1 MGIGDN
7 IRRIRREHD
16 MTQEEFGE
24 VAGVSSMAVSQ
35 WENGRAVPRM
45 GAVQRIADHFG
56 VSKGDIIDEDVPLPI
71 PGARP
76 IRASRHATVPLRRVG
91 KVHAGSLEDEE
102 LLDGEVE
109 VPSGVAAAHPRA
121 VAMLVEGDCMDE
133 LVPEGCHVLVDPT
146 MTDPHDR
153 SVVVIETEDYEATMR
168 EWRVVGQTLV
178 LVARSHGTH
187 EDMVFTD
194 DRPVRVL
201 GTVVWF
207 QSAGQM
213 G

>member
-1 MGIGDN
+1 MSIAEN
-7 IRRIRREHD
+7 IKRFRTQAGW
-16 MTQEEFGE
+16 TQEQLAEK
-24 VAGVSSMAVSQ
+24 VDVTRPTVTQ
-35 WENGRAVPRM
+35 WETGWSQPRM
-45 GAVQRIADHFG
+45 GAVERLAKAFG
-56 VSKGDIIDEDVPLPI
+56 VDVSAIVSDENHI

-76 IRASRHATVPLRRVG
+76 IRASRRATVPLRRVG

-109 VPSGVAAAHPRA
+109 VPADVAEAHPRA

-213 G
+213 E

>member
-1 MGIGDN
+1 MGIAEN
-7 IRRIRREHD
+7 IKRLRTQSNW
-16 MTQEEFGE
+16 TQEQLAEK
-24 VAGVSSMAVSQ
+24 VGVTRSTVTQ
-35 WENGRAVPRM
+35 WETGWSQPRM
-45 GAVQRIADHFG
+45 GAVGRIASAFG
-56 VSKGDIIDEDVPLPI
+56 VSVTDIVSEENHI
-71 PGARP
+71 PGAIP
-76 IRASRHATVPLRRVG
+76 IKASRHATVPLRRVG

-109 VPSGVAAAHPRA
+109 VPADVAEAHPRA

-146 MTDPHDR
+146 MTEPHDR
-153 SVVVIETEDYEATMR
+153 SVVVVETEDFEATMR

-178 LVARSHGTH
+178 LVARSHQSY
-187 EDMVFTD
+187 EDMVFSD
-194 DRPVRVL
+194 PERPVRVL

-213 G
+213 K